1 MCAHRGSCVN
11 AQNQPVADP
20 LACTTEGCGTPPTVG
35 PVGQQSCSECV
46 RAGKYF
52 ATGDCA
58 PSFIELEVVDSAIC
72 SATHGVPQGLACC
85 DSLAGGGGGS
95 SHPAGT
101 PTSAG
106 GGGFH
111 SIQMIGSGSLG
122 GCDLSLLSMKC
133 ADTDPHSVSFCNS
146 LCRQMAVSMADD
158 CTREGIS
165 LAADALATN
174 PCLR

>member
-1 MCAHRGSCVN
+1 MCVRHGSCVN

-20 LACTTEGCGTPPTVG
+20 SACTTEGCGTPVTVG

-52 ATGDCA
+52 ATGHCA
-58 PSFIELEVVDSAIC
+58 ASFIELEVDGAIC
-72 SATHGVPQGLACC
+72 SATHGVAQGLVCC
-85 DSLAGGGGGS
+85 DSLAGGVGGS
-95 SHPAGT
+95 SYRAGT
-101 PTSAG
+101 PTSDDG
-106 GGGFH
+106 GGLH
-111 SIQMIGSGSLG
+111 SIQMVGAGSIG
-122 GCDLSLLSMKC
+122 GCDLSQLSMKC

-146 LCRQMAVSMADD
+146 LCRQMAVSMAED

-165 LAADALATN
+165 LAADAVATN